1 MSEKVPQ
8 LTFRSVILG
17 VILAIIMASAN
28 AYLGLFAGQTVAASI
43 PASVISMA
51 ILRLF
56 KNSSTL
62 ENNIVQTAASA
73 GEAIVGGAIFTL
85 PALVLMGHWKDFH
98 YWWVVAICGMGGIL
112 GVAFSTPL
120 RRILV
125 VEEKLP
131 FPEGL
136 ATAEVLKSGDESG
149 RSVKVLLITST
160 IGAVAKFCES
170 GLRLWSGAAQVCRF
184 FGGYLFFFGLDVS
197 PALMGVGFIIE
208 LNICMNIFLGGA
220 FTWLVAIP
228 FYYSNYVDGNLSM
241 LGLGI
246 DASPIAIATS
256 IWSQKMRFL
265 GVGGMVVGGIWT
277 VVSLVPPIYR
287 GVVSSRK
294 HHKNNKGNQLDIPE
308 SARDLSMKWVLI
320 AVVLSL
326 IPIFVIYLN
335 IVHSFFIAAVMT
347 VIMVVT
353 GFLFCCVAGY
363 MSGVIGSSNSPV
375 SGVTLSTLLM
385 SSFLLLYLLGS
396 SSKEGPIAAIMI
408 AAVVCCAA
416 SIAGENLQD
425 LKAGYILG
433 ATPWKQQIMIS
444 VGALSSVFV
453 VAPVLNLLLHAYG
466 IGAPSIE
473 HTDALPAP
481 QAVLMMSVATGVFG
495 QGLPWVVISIGGVIA
510 IIVGVIGI
518 VLKKKKSRWS
528 TSILAVSVGLYLP
541 FYVCTPALIGGL
553 INEFLYRRMK
563 KKNIDVSSG
572 IKLGLLVSAGFVTGE
587 ALVGILTAIPI
598 VIFGDRN
605 ILAIAKASFGGWPG
619 VVVLAAVGY
628 ILWYYSSR
636 AHLYDDVTQK
646 NAVSEA

>member
-17 VILAIIMASAN
+17 VVLAIIMASAN

-51 ILRLF
+51 VLRLF

-73 GEAIVGGAIFTL
+73 GEAIAGGAIFTI

-136 ATAEVLKSGDESG
+136 ATAEVLKSGDKSG
-149 RSVKVLLITST
+149 RSVKVLLITSVV
-160 IGAVAKFCES
+160 GAVSKFCES
-170 GLRLWSGAAQVCRF
+170 GLRLWSGAAQISHL
-184 FGGYLFFFGLDVS
+184 FGNYLFFFGLDVS

-208 LNICMNIFLGGA
+208 LNICLNIFLGGA
-220 FTWLVAIP
+220 FTWLLAIP
-228 FYYSNYVDGNLSM
+228 FYYSHYINGHLGI
-241 LGLGI
+241 LGLSA
-246 DASPIAIATS
+246 DASPISIATT

-277 VVSLVPPIYR
+277 VISLVPPIYR
-287 GVVSSRK
+287 GIASSRK
-294 HHKNNKGNQLDIPE
+294 IRKDNKDAQVAIPE
-308 SARDLSMKWVLI
+308 SARDLSMKWVII

-326 IPIFVIYLN
+326 IPIFVIYVN
-335 IVHSFFIAAVMT
+335 IVHSFFVAAVMT

-385 SSFLLLYLLGS
+385 SSFLLLSLLGP

-416 SIAGENLQD
+416 SIAGDNLQD
-425 LKAGYILG
+425 LKAGYVLG

-453 VAPVLNLLLHAYG
+453 IAPVLNLLLHAYG
-466 IGAPSIE
+466 IGSPSLE

-481 QAVLMMSVATGVFG
+481 QAVLMMSVTTGIFG
-495 QGLPWVVISIGGVIA
+495 KGLPWMIIVIGGFIA
-510 IIVGVIGI
+510 IVVGIIGI
-518 VLKKKKSRWS
+518 ILKKKNSRWS
-528 TSILAVSVGLYLP
+528 ASILAVSVGLYLP
-541 FYVCTPALIGGL
+541 LEVCAPTLIGGL

-563 KKNIDVSSG
+563 KRNIDVSSG

-605 ILAIAKASFGGWPG
+605 ILAVARAPFGGWPG
-619 VVVLAAVGY
+619 ALALVAVGY

-636 AHLYDDVTQK
+636 AHLYGDDQV
-646 NAVSEA
+646 AEES